1 MTSAQQR
8 STVPPTRIHL
18 RVQHPKLD
26 PNEITRVLSMTPE
39 HTLDAGRSSVSMA
52 TESYWI
58 APLSFSAY
66 DESWSKPSEENENM
80 SESSLPSFVGMQ
92 LMSDESIVGLALR
105 RLQSHRRFFQSV
117 ADEGGTATLLINVN
131 KAGSMTIPPSLA
143 RKLADL
149 GLTLELDWSDSVE

>member
-1 MTSAQQR
+1 
-8 STVPPTRIHL
+8 
-18 RVQHPKLD
+18 
-26 PNEITRVLSMTPE
+26 MTPE

-58 APLSFSAY
+58 APLSFSAF
-66 DESWSKPSEENENM
+66 DESWSRPRDETEDM
-80 SESSLPSFVGMQ
+80 SESSLASFAGIQ
-92 LMSDESIVGLALR
+92 LMSDESVVGLALR
-105 RLQSHRRFFQSV
+105 RLQTHSRFFHSI

>member
-1 MTSAQQR
+1 MTSAQHR
-8 STVPPTRIHL
+8 TADTPTRIHL
-18 RVQHPKLD
+18 RVKHPKLD

-52 TESYWI
+52 AESYWI
-58 APLSFSAY
+58 APLSFTAF
-66 DESWSKPSEENENM
+66 DETWANDENE
-80 SESSLPSFVGMQ
+80 ESGGSTLPSIAGMQ
-92 LMSDESIVGLALR
+92 LMSDESIVGHALR
-105 RLQSHRRFFQSV
+105 RLQSHRRFFHSI